1 MRPLKK
7 LLSAVFITLSISAI
21 GQTQKP
27 TDSITVAIAPEYNS
41 VSGFHRFWL
50 GESYRKIW
58 ATPVKVRIIDLQ
70 KEKGGLKIVKLG
82 GGMQTR
88 SLRLVDPTGRE
99 YALRTIQK
107 YPEQGLPESL
117 R

>member
-7 LLSAVFITLSISAI
+7 LLSAVFITLSIPAL
-21 GQTQKP
+21 GQAQKQA
-27 TDSITVAIAPEYNS
+27 DSITVAIAPEYNS

-82 GGMQTR
+82 GDANPLFTVSR
-88 SLRLVDPTGRE
+88 SDGQRVRFKNDTEVSGTGL
-99 YALRTIQK
+99 A
-107 YPEQGLPESL
+107 
-117 R
+117 